1 MVLIPKGVG
10 GYRGIVLVEVIWK
23 VCISILNNSICSS
36 ITLYDA
42 LNCFIQRRGSGTAT
56 LEAKMAQKLVGMC
69 HDPPFQVLLDVRKA

>member
-1 MVLIPKGVG
+1 MVMVLIPKGVG

-42 LNCFIQRRGSGTAT
+42 LNCFI
-56 LEAKMAQKLVGMC
+56 
-69 HDPPFQVLLDVRKA
+69 